1 MMKMT
6 TMRCLLQPFHRSLSR
21 TLLCLT
27 LDAAGRRHIT
37 TFTTTATKDSEETS
51 CLDCST
57 ATCSFFCPTCNNI
70 KKTISKNCSHF
81 DILGLPTKYDL
92 SNEDIDIAYKK
103 LQKRLHPDLHHQ
115 SPDTS
120 SLAAS
125 YSTKVNMACDV
136 LTDPVLRG
144 QHLMLVNYGV
154 DPLKEGT
161 PSLEDPE
168 LLMFVM
174 EARQEIEDVETENAE
189 TLHQHH
195 RKMMNEVV
203 KDLTLQ
209 FNNGKSSMDDQLK
222 TLIKLQYVSKMV
234 DEIQHRTPV
243 M

>member
-1 MMKMT
+1 
-6 TMRCLLQPFHRSLSR
+6 
-21 TLLCLT
+21 
-27 LDAAGRRHIT
+27 
-37 TFTTTATKDSEETS
+37 
-51 CLDCST
+51 
-57 ATCSFFCPTCNNI
+57 
-70 KKTISKNCSHF
+70 
-81 DILGLPTKYDL
+81 
-92 SNEDIDIAYKK
+92 
-103 LQKRLHPDLHHQ
+103 
-115 SPDTS
+115 
-120 SLAAS
+120 
-125 YSTKVNMACDV
+125 MACDV